1 MVLILI
7 VLLSYLSGIIATT
20 FFCSLNV
27 SMWFKLMLSSGF
39 I

>member
-1 MVLILI
+1 MVLI
-7 VLLSYLSGIIATT
+7 VLLSTLSGIIATT
-20 FFCSLNV
+20 VFCFLNV